1 MLKWF
6 SNDEAESGSGAPGYP
21 HGSGRSEAVQA
32 EEMADKLV
40 QTQQLVTQLK
50 ELIREKDATLCT
62 KDEQLKMEKEACE
75 AKLSKLRLQN
85 KAKVTS
91 LTTQLEELKKLMQ
104 SQDSPTRN
112 KKGPSEGGDQATRG
126 RIVLLKKKVEELEE
140 HLAQSEKEIERKRTE
155 VEAQQLRG
163 EEMDAMLTEKD
174 RKLAEKEAYII
185 HLQTATAVDQSVTS
199 TPQVDEDHGVMH
211 ELQQLVQSLTKKVG
225 EAEER
230 YSLLQEQTDSLKEL
244 LDTEKEQYSQKE
256 NMYKQNIQT
265 FKEIILQKDNQ
276 LTEINQMHEQELF
289 KLAAKSDAS
298 ADLEQLLKALKQKLH
313 EKEEVLIGKTQV
325 IDVLQKEVDG
335 RDQQIKELTERM
347 RRLNIE
353 RESLE
358 SKMEAEKHVMRAQL
372 RDLMEKQQVEIR
384 QMTEKHQAQLTQ
396 TQQDLLGQ
404 LNELRRN
411 TVTLQSV
418 SQESPKAENISDDSA
433 SFQRIA
439 DLEAQTKQKIEEA
452 SRSEAKFLKMKAWSK
467 SRIRQLEEELKKSQA
482 GIAPPDLTAL
492 RSQITELE
500 VEREEN
506 LWKVEQYEELKAKND
521 MLEAKLEV
529 YEEQQR
535 TLQAD
540 LEQFTKRATSQAS
553 ESGSA
558 DDAHSQVLEWQEMVD
573 EAVSARDQAREEKAA
588 MVLRITHMEEEREG
602 LIEDDWFFPG
612 CSDPALAT
620 RQQEL
625 EEELAQAQGLSQHGH
640 KKLAVPAQ
648 RSMQENFEFD
658 GKASFQD
665 YHSTLES
672 TTPMEGENM
681 GGWWPEYSTPD
692 TDGLRTVV
700 EELEVERN
708 QLQEQIL
715 SLEERCQGLED
726 RLQLQARFE
735 TLQNET
741 DKLQTQLA
749 SVRSQ
754 QNREAEKHQLLVRS
768 LNEQLKGLS
777 DTQECLESSL
787 IEKESTLAKTSEKL
801 ELINSLKESLSEKG
815 IQCKEMS
822 DKLLQTEQA
831 LENVSKKSSN
841 SEKLCSELKAEV
853 TDVTQRLS
861 ELRDK
866 SQKQDI
872 IIDTLQTELDQTN
885 EELDKLN
892 TSHLEERAQ
901 LIHDLQSCEREIDS
915 LKDTLLEK
923 DKALNTTM
931 LEYSEQVTVLK
942 EELRLKE
949 ENLIQVENT
958 LTKAGREVT
967 VISDS
972 QTADQQSLNSK
983 ITGLVE
989 NLKDVRMELDKAKQ
1003 KKANLK

>member
-6 SNDEAESGSGAPGYP
+6 SNDEAESGSG
-21 HGSGRSEAVQA
+21 
-32 EEMADKLV
+32 
-40 QTQQLVTQLK
+40 
-50 ELIREKDATLCT
+50 
-62 KDEQLKMEKEACE
+62 
-75 AKLSKLRLQN
+75 
-85 KAKVTS
+85 
-91 LTTQLEELKKLMQ
+91 
-104 SQDSPTRN
+104 
-112 KKGPSEGGDQATRG
+112 
-126 RIVLLKKKVEELEE
+126 
-140 HLAQSEKEIERKRTE
+140 RTE

-174 RKLAEKEAYII
+174 RKLAEKEPYII
-185 HLQTATAVDQSVTS
+185 HLQTARAVDQSVTS

-230 YSLLQEQTDSLKEL
+230 YSLLQEQTDNLKEL

-325 IDVLQKEVDG
+325 IDVLQKEVDVG
-335 RDQQIKELTERM
+335 DQQIKELTERM

-372 RDLMEKQQVEIR
+372 RNLMEKHQVEIR
-384 QMTEKHQAQLTQ
+384 QMTEKHQAQLTR

-418 SQESPKAENISDDSA
+418 SQESPKTENISDDSA

-439 DLEAQTKQKIEEA
+439 NLEAKTKQKIEEA
-452 SRSEAKFLKMKAWSK
+452 SRSEVKFLKMKAWSK

-506 LWKVEQYEELKAKND
+506 LWKVEQYKELKAKND

-529 YEEQQR
+529 YEDTQR

-558 DDAHSQVLEWQEMVD
+558 DDAHSQVLEWQEMVN
-573 EAVSARDQAREEKAA
+573 EAVSARDQVREEKAA
-588 MVLRITHMEEEREG
+588 MVLHITHMEEERE
-602 LIEDDWFFPG
+602 
-612 CSDPALAT
+612 ALAT

-625 EEELAQAQGLSQHGH
+625 EEELAQAQGPSQHGH

-648 RSMQENFEFD
+648 RSMQEDFEFD

-692 TDGLRTVV
+692 TGGRTPRQFTPACNWLSSHLDGLRTVV

-715 SLEERCQGLED
+715 RLEERCQGLDD

-735 TLQNET
+735 TLQGS
-741 DKLQTQLA
+741 KLTIARLPGASSDGRRASRIFPHLPELA
-749 SVRSQ
+749 
-754 QNREAEKHQLLVRS
+754 LP
-768 LNEQLKGLS
+768 
-777 DTQECLESSL
+777 
-787 IEKESTLAKTSEKL
+787 
-801 ELINSLKESLSEKG
+801 
-815 IQCKEMS
+815 
-822 DKLLQTEQA
+822 
-831 LENVSKKSSN
+831 
-841 SEKLCSELKAEV
+841 
-853 TDVTQRLS
+853 
-861 ELRDK
+861 
-866 SQKQDI
+866 
-872 IIDTLQTELDQTN
+872 
-885 EELDKLN
+885 
-892 TSHLEERAQ
+892 
-901 LIHDLQSCEREIDS
+901 
-915 LKDTLLEK
+915 
-923 DKALNTTM
+923 
-931 LEYSEQVTVLK
+931 
-942 EELRLKE
+942 
-949 ENLIQVENT
+949 
-958 LTKAGREVT
+958 
-967 VISDS
+967 
-972 QTADQQSLNSK
+972 
-983 ITGLVE
+983 
-989 NLKDVRMELDKAKQ
+989 
-1003 KKANLK
+1003 